1 MIAALRVTVGTG
13 EKSADGTRL
22 KSRLGDFCNWVR
34 TSRGVF
40 LTQVCWSA
48 AVWGGKEKKKKNMPQ
63 SFFIWNSVCYGLRLT
78 VALVLFLFEKLLVL
92 SCCCF
97 LFFSK

>member
-48 AVWGGKEKKKKNMPQ
+48 AVWGGKEKEKEKKKTCRRASSFGIQ
-63 SFFIWNSVCYGLRLT
+63 SVMAFD
-78 VALVLFLFEKLLVL
+78 
-92 SCCCF
+92 
-97 LFFSK
+97 

>member
-48 AVWGGKEKKKKNMPQ
+48 AVWGGKEKEKKKKTCRRASSFGIQ
-63 SFFIWNSVCYGLRLT
+63 SVMAFD
-78 VALVLFLFEKLLVL
+78 
-92 SCCCF
+92 
-97 LFFSK
+97 

>member
-48 AVWGGKEKKKKNMPQ
+48 AVWGGKEKKKKTCRRASSFGIQ
-63 SFFIWNSVCYGLRLT
+63 SVMAFD
-78 VALVLFLFEKLLVL
+78 
-92 SCCCF
+92 
-97 LFFSK
+97 

>member
-48 AVWGGKEKKKKNMPQ
+48 AVWGGKKKKKKKKTCRRASSFGIQ
-63 SFFIWNSVCYGLRLT
+63 SVMAFD
-78 VALVLFLFEKLLVL
+78 
-92 SCCCF
+92 
-97 LFFSK
+97 